1 MQVLETTASLD
12 VVLAH
17 YSLLST
23 ENDRLLDLVRRQQRE
38 LASLRGED
46 ADQAE
51 LELLLGLGKL
61 ELQRQVQELPE
72 SQAARPRKQR
82 GHGPTPQPELPV
94 VVLEHVL
101 GEGERTC
108 PVCGDSTL
116 QPLGIETEDSE
127 EITIEMKRVVRLV
140 HRRQKYRC
148 SCNSAVVTAPNP
160 HPRLVPGGRYSLDF
174 AVSVA
179 TSKIVDHMPLHR
191 QVREL
196 HRSGLTRAVEDQ
208 HLRSDT
214 VTSYEKEQLTG

>member
-1 MQVLETTASLD
+1 MQVPETTASID

-23 ENDRLLDLVRRQQRE
+23 ENDRLLDLVRQLKRE
-38 LASLRGED
+38 NASLRGED

-61 ELQRQVQELPE
+61 EIQRQVRELPE
-72 SQAARPRKQR
+72 SEAARPRKQR

-94 VVLEHVL
+94 VVWEHVL

-108 PVCGDSTL
+108 PVCGDPTL
-116 QPLGIETEDSE
+116 VPLGVETEDSE

-148 SCNSAVVTAPNP
+148 VCNSAVVGSVRPKPNGLGT
-160 HPRLVPGGRYSLDF
+160 RPGI
-174 AVSVA
+174 A
-179 TSKIVDHMPLHR
+179 
-191 QVREL
+191 
-196 HRSGLTRAVEDQ
+196 
-208 HLRSDT
+208 
-214 VTSYEKEQLTG
+214 EQR